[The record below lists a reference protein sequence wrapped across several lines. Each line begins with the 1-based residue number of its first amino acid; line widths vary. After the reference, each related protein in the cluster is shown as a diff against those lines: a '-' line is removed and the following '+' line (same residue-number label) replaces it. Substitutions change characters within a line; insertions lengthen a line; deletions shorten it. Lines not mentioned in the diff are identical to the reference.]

1 MKRFTKKI
9 HMLGIGGAGMC
20 PLAEVLQ
27 AHGHKVTGSDKIASV
42 ATARLESMGIRV
54 QYNHDV
60 DLVRNA
66 DLLVYSSAVREN
78 NPERV
83 YAREH
88 GIPCIRRAE
97 LLGDLMR
104 AHFTICISGTHGKTT
119 TTSLV
124 GTILN
129 DASLRPTVLVGGVV
143 RSAESHAF
151 VGTSNIMVAEADEYD
166 RSFLAMYPS
175 IAIITNIEADHL
187 DCYGSLDNIK
197 DAFVKFSERIPFYGA
212 VIACKDDTG
221 VREILP
227 RINSTVITYSVNGD
241 ADYVAKD
248 ISFVNGRG
256 IFTVVKQGVELGTI
270 NLNIP
275 GKHNISNSLAAI
287 AVALE
292 VGVDFKTIALS
303 LKQFQGVK
311 RRFEVIGIEKNI
323 TVIDDYAHHPG
334 EIRATLD
341 AARTSGYNNII
352 AVFQPHLYTRTRDFI
367 NEFAESLGKADIVY
381 IADIYKAREEPIPGI
396 NSEAISNL
404 IKASGHKF
412 VYHIPDKA
420 EIISEVVSNAKEN
433 DCVVIMGAGDIWEI
447 APTIL
452 EQLKNG

>member
-27 AHGHKVTGSDKIASV
+27 AHGHIVTGSDKSSSA
-42 ATARLESMGIRV
+42 ATDRLESIGIKV
-54 QYNHDV
+54 QYNHNV
-60 DLVRNA
+60 DLVKHA

-88 GIPCIRRAE
+88 GISCIRRAE
-97 LLGDLMR
+97 MLGDLMR
-104 AHFTICISGTHGKTT
+104 AHFTVCISGTHGKTT

-124 GTILN
+124 GTILH
-129 DASLRPTVLVGGVV
+129 DASMRPTVLVGGMV
-143 RSAESHAF
+143 RSNESHAF
-151 VGTSNIMVAEADEYD
+151 VGNSNIMVAEADEYD
-166 RSFLAMYPS
+166 RSFLAMNPS

-187 DCYGSLDNIK
+187 DCYGSIEAIK
-197 DAFVKFSERIPFYGA
+197 EAFVKFTERIPFYGA
-212 VIACKDDTG
+212 VVACKDDTG

-227 RINSTVITYSVNGD
+227 LINGTVITYSIHGD

-248 ISFVNGRG
+248 ITFVNGSG
-256 IFTVVKQGVELGTI
+256 VFTLVKQGVELGKI

-275 GKHNISNSLAAI
+275 GKHNVSNSLAAI

-292 VGVDFKTIALS
+292 MGVDYKTVALS
-303 LKQFQGVK
+303 LAQFQGVK

-341 AARTSGYNNII
+341 AARTSGYKNII
-352 AVFQPHLYTRTRDFI
+352 AVFQP
-367 NEFAESLGKADIVY
+367 
-381 IADIYKAREEPIPGI
+381 
-396 NSEAISNL
+396 
-404 IKASGHKF
+404 
-412 VYHIPDKA
+412 
-420 EIISEVVSNAKEN
+420 
-433 DCVVIMGAGDIWEI
+433 
-447 APTIL
+447 
-452 EQLKNG
+452 